1 MFVVN
6 SRISIPRSEFE
17 LSFSRSGGPGG
28 QNVNKVNTKVTLQWD
43 ATQTASLPPDV
54 HARFLAKFANRL
66 TKDGR
71 LVISSQRY
79 RDQARNISD
88 CFERLQAMI
97 VSIVVPPKRRKA
109 TKPTRGSKERRLK
122 EKKQQGEKKQRR
134 RTADGW

>member
-17 LSFSRSGGPGG
+17 LTFSRSSGPGG
-28 QNVNKVNTKVTLQWD
+28 QNVNKVNTKATLQWD
-43 ATQTASLPPDV
+43 ATRTSSLPPAV
-54 HARFLAKFANRL
+54 HARFLGKFANRL

-71 LVISSQRY
+71 LVLSSQRY

-97 VSIVVPPKRRKA
+97 VSIIEPPKRRKP
-109 TKPTRGSKERRLK
+109 TRPTRGSKERRLK
-122 EKKQQGEKKQRR
+122 AKKQQGEKKQGRR
-134 RTADGW
+134 ATDGW